1 MQLQASFDRGLFPEM
16 GRSRTYSLVSR
27 LWVPNRL
34 PLFIKVWGLSNSPRR
49 ESLADWGCRTEG
61 EAQETKM
68 TNIHFIQVGPSG
80 SWLSWVRGQCSSL
93 KPTARVGGTNSCV
106 YLLALGWKKK
116 NNNNT
121 HMHWRYLYKKGPN
134 KNVNIWLY
142 FGPAWRLHVAALL
155 DQEHSVRGVGA
166 ADQAPRRSPPPP
178 PHLRG
183 LQSTM
188 PLSLAL
194 SLIHTVSELPYE
206 GQ

>member
-116 NNNNT
+116 TTTT
-121 HMHWRYLYKKGPN
+121 HICTDGICTKKVPIKMLTSGF
-134 KNVNIWLY
+134 I
-142 FGPAWRLHVAALL
+142 
-155 DQEHSVRGVGA
+155 
-166 ADQAPRRSPPPP
+166 
-178 PHLRG
+178 
-183 LQSTM
+183 
-188 PLSLAL
+188 LAL
-194 SLIHTVSELPYE
+194 PGVCMLLLY
-206 GQ
+206 